1 MAKYSILEEKT
12 NEVLS
17 RRLEE
22 LSRSQPVSLQGFAY
36 NTATK
41 QYACLLCFPSEQ
53 AVEVSSPLTPEE
65 VKSIERNNALA
76 LWEQSA
82 SKRDISDYLGISEAE
97 VESKLKPLKNS
108 GKGRRGGKA

>member
-1 MAKYSILEEKT
+1 MLEEKT
-12 NEVLS
+12 NESLS

-22 LSRSQPVSLQGFAY
+22 LSRSQPVSVQGFAY

-65 VKSIERNNALA
+65 VKLIERNNALV
-76 LWEQSA
+76 LWEQSV
-82 SKRDISDYLGISEAE
+82 SKGEISDYLAISEEE
-97 VESKLKPLKNS
+97 VEALL
-108 GKGRRGGKA
+108 GKAKGKRKN